1 MARSQSRLK
10 PTTFGQ
16 TEVKVE
22 RRRAGDALDR
32 HIGVRVARR
41 RQELGMSSH
50 DVGRAL
56 NLPVGQILDHEA
68 GRIRIEPANLYRLAQ
83 MMRVSIAFF
92 FKDDVS
98 ATLSAG
104 DLRRANAIDR
114 FRSGRTPHDINYDGS
129 TTLLMLFDL
138 LEKIPSAGVR
148 SAIVEFVRSLGGQG
162 AQSHFTPELK
172 MPNDSIFVTLAD
184 ASEANE
190 ITME

>member
-1 MARSQSRLK
+1 
-10 PTTFGQ
+10 
-16 TEVKVE
+16 
-22 RRRAGDALDR
+22 
-32 HIGVRVARR
+32 
-41 RQELGMSSH
+41 
-50 DVGRAL
+50 
-56 NLPVGQILDHEA
+56 
-68 GRIRIEPANLYRLAQ
+68 

-162 AQSHFTPELK
+162 TQSHFAPELK